1 LRKWETRAT
10 ANGVLISQRL
20 SGAAEL
26 PVAPQRLLSDGS
38 PMTQPTPQH
47 HLPRPAE
54 NGSCLVALAAAA
66 PINLAININCFDYF
80 RAISKHDLAISH

>member
-1 LRKWETRAT
+1 
-10 ANGVLISQRL
+10 
-20 SGAAEL
+20 
-26 PVAPQRLLSDGS
+26 
-38 PMTQPTPQH
+38 MTQPTPQH

-80 RAISKHDLAISH
+80 RVISKHDLAISH